1 MTNRK
6 SFIAVDG
13 LRYAYGKGTPWI
25 LNGID
30 LEIPPGEHLL
40 VAGASGSGKST
51 LARTLNGL
59 IPHFYGGR
67 LEGDVWVGGM
77 STRERSVADLFDQ
90 VGMVFQNPEAQ
101 LFNRTVR
108 REIAFG
114 LESLGLPRREM
125 LRRIDDIAAETGIE
139 HLLSRAPHH
148 LSGGEQ
154 QMICIS
160 AVAALK
166 PKMIVLDEPFANL
179 DGDNV
184 ARIRKTLV
192 RLGEKGT
199 GVMVCEHR
207 LGYAGYDAA
216 RMVVLADGRKVLDG
230 PAKAV
235 LSGDLGVYGLEAPA
249 CGQASGLEASGY
261 EICPEAPGRQ
271 ATGDGQPI
279 IELDAVS
286 FARGERRILDNVSLS
301 VDKGECVAIVGPNGA
316 GKTTLLKLFNG
327 LLRPV
332 SGKVFLNGRDI
343 RKEKVS
349 RLARHVGMAF
359 QNPSG
364 QFFKL
369 TVWDEVTVAA
379 KTLNRYD
386 PEWIDTLIR
395 LFRLDDLVTR
405 PPYRLSSGEKKRVAF
420 AAALSARP
428 DILILDEPTSGQD
441 RYFKKALGGFLAE
454 LQEQGQTVV
463 LVTHDL
469 GFAEACAPRWL
480 YLDGGRIT
488 AQGAP
493 RRVPV
498 RPCLPG
504 PCVEFDAADQP
515 RRVGAGV

>member
-1 MTNRK
+1 MTRRE
-6 SFIAVDG
+6 SFIAVAG
-13 LRYAYGKGTPWI
+13 LRYAYGKETPWI
-25 LNGID
+25 LKDVD

-67 LEGDVWVGGM
+67 LEGEVRVGGE
-77 STRERSVADLFDQ
+77 STRDRTVADLFDQ

-125 LRRIDDIAAETGIE
+125 LRRIDGIAAETGIG
-139 HLLSRAPHH
+139 HLLSRAPHQ

-154 QMICIS
+154 QMVCIS

-179 DGDNV
+179 DGENV

-235 LSGDLGVYGLEAPA
+235 LSRDLGVYGLEAPT
-249 CGQASGLEASGY
+249 CGQASGLGASGY
-261 EICPEAPGRQ
+261 EIRPEAPGRG
-271 ATGDGQPI
+271 AAGDRQPI
-279 IELDAVS
+279 IELDGVS
-286 FARGERRILDNVSLS
+286 FERGGRRIIDNVSLS
-301 VDKGECVAIVGPNGA
+301 IDRGECVAIVGPNGA

-327 LLRPV
+327 LFRPV
-332 SGKVFLNGRDI
+332 SGRVLLNGKDI

-369 TVWDEVTVAA
+369 TVWDEITVAA

-395 LFRLDDLVTR
+395 LFRLGDLVTR
-405 PPYRLSSGEKKRVAF
+405 PPYRLSSGEKKRTAF

-441 RYFKKALGGFLAE
+441 RHFKNALSGFLAE

-469 GFAEACAPRWL
+469 GFAETCAPRWL
-480 YLDGGRIT
+480 YLDGGRII

-493 RRVPV
+493 RRVSAGSCPPV
-498 RPCLPG
+498 Y
-504 PCVEFDAADQP
+504 
-515 RRVGAGV
+515 GAGSEAAGLCGGMGAGA